1 MKGLRV
7 DPRDVIGGAALVLLG
22 IGAMVIASSYPFGTA
37 RRMGPG
43 YFPMVLG
50 GILCALGAAVIVKG
64 FMPRLWDQGVPRP
77 PSLRAIAWVS
87 AGVIAFVLTGDRLG
101 FIPAT
106 VLLIVISALAD
117 RGNSL
122 RTVLL
127 LALAVATVGVGFF
140 WYVLDIR
147 FDLIAGLR

>member
-1 MKGLRV
+1 MKDLRV
-7 DPRDVIGGAALVLLG
+7 DPRDLIGGIALLLLG
-22 IGAMVIASSYPFGTA
+22 IGAMVIAANYPFGTA

-43 YFPMVLG
+43 YFPTVLG
-50 GILCALGAAVIVKG
+50 GILAVLGVAVIIKG
-64 FMPRLWDQGVPRP
+64 FNPALRDDGIPRL
-77 PSLRAIAWVS
+77 PSPRAIAWVA

-106 VLLIVISALAD
+106 VLLIMISALAD

-140 WYVLDIR
+140 
-147 FDLIAGLR
+147 